1 MIRLYFDEDAMRTS
15 LLHALNARQIDV
27 VSALDSKMVACP
39 DAEHLA
45 YATRQQRVLFT
56 FNRGDFA
63 RLHQSYLANGQHHSG
78 IIVSDQ
84 LETGVILRRL
94 LKLLNVRSSAEMQ
107 DRLEF
112 LSNWR

>member
-27 VSALDSKMVACP
+27 VSARDSKMVACP

-63 RLHQSYLANGQHHSG
+63 RLHQSYLTNGQHHSG